1 MIPNRKT
8 RQKKRLL
15 KNLKITSGTE
25 MAMPKE
31 IDVEIEERK
40 DAEDGK

>member
-1 MIPNRKT
+1 MTTKRKLKSRDKFRKT
-8 RQKKRLL
+8 LR
-15 KNLKITSGTE
+15 ITSGTE

>member
-15 KNLKITSGTE
+15 RNLKITSGTE

-31 IDVEIEERK
+31 VDVVVESRK
-40 DAEDGK
+40 EDEDGK

>member
-8 RQKKRLL
+8 RQKKKLL
-15 KNLKITSGTE
+15 RNLKITSGTE

-31 IDVEIEERK
+31 VDVVVESRK
-40 DAEDGK
+40 EDEDGK

>member
-15 KNLKITSGTE
+15 RNLKITSGTE